1 MYFLLRSLSKF
12 SSWMGPRGWKCWGTV
27 FGTLLWWFLP
37 SQRRTVL
44 LDNIR
49 IALKM
54 NEKATRQLARENC
67 CNMGILIL
75 EALAMPKLN
84 KDNVREWFQI
94 EGEEYLQE
102 ALSEGRGII
111 FATAHLGNWEWLGA
125 ALGLL
130 GYPIVAVMTPQH
142 NQAVNNFIMELRSGA
157 GMILNMR
164 ADVRDMVR
172 HLKAGHMVGL
182 LIDQYAPQSTI
193 ELEFFWRKT
202 RCQPGAAVLGRM
214 QKAPIVPG
222 FIHRRPDGKH
232 QIKFYP
238 VMHIDETQEKNEA
251 QVAITETLIRITE
264 NEIRL
269 HPAEW
274 FWLHDRWKTV
284 GRERRTT
291 D

>member
-12 SSWMGPRGWKCWGTV
+12 SAWMGPRGWKCWGTML
-27 FGTLLWWFLP
+27 GLLLWWFLP
-37 SQRRTVL
+37 SQRRVVL

-49 IALKM
+49 IALKL
-54 NEKATRQLARENC
+54 NEKEARKLAKANC
-67 CNMGILIL
+67 CNMGILVM
-75 EALAMPKLN
+75 EALALPKLN
-84 KDNVREWFQI
+84 PENVREWFEV
-94 EGEEYLQE
+94 EGEEHLQD
-102 ALSEGRGII
+102 ALNEGKGVI

-125 ALGLL
+125 AIALL

-142 NQAVNNFIMELRSGA
+142 NQAINDFIKELRSGA

-193 ELEFFWRKT
+193 ELDFFWRKT
-202 RCQPGAAVLGRM
+202 RCQPGAAVLARM

-222 FIHRRPDGKH
+222 FIHRLPDGRH
-232 QIKFYP
+232 RIKFYP
-238 VMHIDETQEKNEA
+238 VLHINEEQEKQIA
-251 QVAITETLIRITE
+251 QVEITEKLIRLTE
-264 NEIRL
+264 NEIRM

-274 FWLHDRWKTV
+274 FWLHDRWKSA
-284 GRERRTT
+284 GRARRTM